1 MTIGREIEACMLEW
15 GIDSIYTVTVDN
27 ATSNDGALDYLKRRT
42 KDGKSTILEN
52 EFMHVRC
59 CAHILNLIVMESL
72 KEVNTSILKVQNAVK
87 YVKSSPSRLEKF
99 KSCVEKQKI
108 GEKGLLCLDV
118 PMRWNSTYLML
129 KVAEQYQGA
138 FDLLQEDDGQFVSQ
152 LSEGGG
158 GLGLPTFGDWDIVR
172 AFMKFLKLFY
182 EVTLRISGSLY
193 TTSNLFFQELST
205 VYDHLQGYCEDD
217 DYLLSTM
224 TMRMKSKYD
233 KYWGHLDNIN
243 LMLFV
248 AIVLDPQYKLDA
260 LEFWLN
266 DNYKGEDEVVKV
278 QLVENIKRVIH
289 RLCQQYTRFSVG
301 CVVGSS
307 VDHEKNV
314 SSAEMSVQDQVPK
327 NFMNRY
333 RKYRAEKGN
342 VDNKSELDRY
352 LMEDVE
358 FLSINF
364 DILNWWK
371 VNSSKFPI
379 LAKIA
384 RDVLAIPIST
394 VASESTFSTGG
405 RILDPFRSCLAPKTV
420 EGLICAQNWLQSSS
434 IAYDFEDVLEDLE
447 SYKLDSG
454 FYTFIIMFLLFVDEF
469 IVSNFFPYS
478 FFSQK

>member
-1 MTIGREIEACMLEW
+1 
-15 GIDSIYTVTVDN
+15 
-27 ATSNDGALDYLKRRT
+27 
-42 KDGKSTILEN
+42 
-52 EFMHVRC
+52 
-59 CAHILNLIVMESL
+59 
-72 KEVNTSILKVQNAVK
+72 
-87 YVKSSPSRLEKF
+87 
-99 KSCVEKQKI
+99 
-108 GEKGLLCLDV
+108 
-118 PMRWNSTYLML
+118 MR
-129 KVAEQYQGA
+129 
-138 FDLLQEDDGQFVSQ
+138 
-152 LSEGGG
+152 GGS
-158 GLGLPTFGDWDIVR
+158 GLGPPTFDDWDIVR

-224 TMRMKSKYD
+224 SMRMKSKYD

-248 AIVLDPQYKLDA
+248 AIVLDPRYKLDA

-266 DNYKGEDEVVKV
+266 DNYKAEDEVVKV
-278 QLVENIKRVIH
+278 HLVENIKRVID

-301 CVVGSS
+301 CGVGSS

-314 SSAEMSVQDQVPK
+314 SSAEMSVQDQVPT

-342 VDNKSELDRY
+342 VDNKSELDQY

-358 FLSINF
+358 FLSVNF

-394 VASESTFSTGG
+394 VAS
-405 RILDPFRSCLAPKTV
+405 
-420 EGLICAQNWLQSSS
+420 
-434 IAYDFEDVLEDLE
+434 
-447 SYKLDSG
+447 
-454 FYTFIIMFLLFVDEF
+454 
-469 IVSNFFPYS
+469 
-478 FFSQK
+478 